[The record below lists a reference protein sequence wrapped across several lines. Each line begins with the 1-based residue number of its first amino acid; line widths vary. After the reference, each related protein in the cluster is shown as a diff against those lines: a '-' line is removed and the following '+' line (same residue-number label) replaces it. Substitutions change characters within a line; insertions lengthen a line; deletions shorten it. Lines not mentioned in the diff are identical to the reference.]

1 MTATGRSL
9 SLCLALAVLA
19 GCDQDTPRRN
29 LVVGPTPL
37 LTPPPPIDVR
47 DIDRRFDDRFWRQL
61 VFNQYEDP
69 VLRPGFLVL
78 DATSPNVYIRMGD
91 PTGRRVVSYQQR
103 DHMQR
108 AVPRLVSQLTG
119 SAYRGRVESGIEDR
133 TRLGWITVR
142 FVTQEEEPEI
152 AEAACGRLGLSLW
165 ASARVKR
172 TFNRYSKVWSRRG
185 STGAQAAVALL
196 RGAGITDV
204 QIVRAHGVLSDH
216 YNPVTKK
223 LVLSE
228 PVHASDSIAA
238 VGMATHEAGHAIQHA
253 RHYAPLW
260 VRSALVPTASIGSS
274 LGYGAM
280 AIGLFLASTNLVL
293 VGAVLFSAVL
303 LFQVVTLPVEF
314 NASNRA
320 KALTVEHEI
329 ITAQEREGVDRVLN
343 AAALTYVAAAVSTL
357 LTLLYFLWRA
367 GLLGGRR

>member
-37 LTPPPPIDVR
+37 LTPPPPPPIDVR

-61 VFNQYEDP
+61 VFNQYDGH
-69 VLRPGFLVL
+69 RTRSLVL

-152 AEAACGRLGLSLW
+152 AEAACGRAKVGADPGSIWIVRRARGRRACISEAGFAPVFAHEIGHALGFFHVENR
-165 ASARVKR
+165 AAVMHPGFGGAR
-172 TFNRYSKVWSRRG
+172 TFTATEKYH
-185 STGAQAAVALL
+185 ALL
-196 RGAGITDV
+196 ALRGGPGAHVLRLAVPAGLCHAPSRPGARCRPHRHRLAPMGVFPLLKSLLPVVVAFLLPTTDTLDHRRV
-204 QIVRAHGVLSDH
+204 GNGTHRHGLFQ
-216 YNPVTKK
+216 
-223 LVLSE
+223 E
-228 PVHASDSIAA
+228 P
-238 VGMATHEAGHAIQHA
+238 MEEL
-253 RHYAPLW
+253 P
-260 VRSALVPTASIGSS
+260 
-274 LGYGAM
+274 AM
-280 AIGLFLASTNLVL
+280 A
-293 VGAVLFSAVL
+293 
-303 LFQVVTLPVEF
+303 
-314 NASNRA
+314 
-320 KALTVEHEI
+320 
-329 ITAQEREGVDRVLN
+329 
-343 AAALTYVAAAVSTL
+343 
-357 LTLLYFLWRA
+357 
-367 GLLGGRR
+367 